1 MPMNSTNFLQNAL
14 VVTVSLLLSLLLAEG
29 AVRMTVLGK
38 IHVAET
44 GNQYKFYE
52 FDERLGWKNGT
63 GRHGQ
68 YTRDEFSYG
77 ISINRHG
84 MRYRE
89 VQQQKPAGVT
99 RVAVLGDSFVWGI
112 GVSDHDRFTEM
123 VEKRSAGEFELL
135 NFGVSG
141 YGPVQHYLMF
151 DEIVAG
157 FRPDIVLVTF
167 CLGND
172 FADNVFWRRY
182 NYYKPYVQ
190 EITGPD
196 VAIAGYP
203 LPRSGEFA
211 GGLLTDWLADHSR
224 LYALTM
230 SSARRAAASF
240 NDYGQN
246 GLVGADENQ
255 KDIYFPRHSPGAA
268 ALADQMVDM
277 NAKLL
282 MKLRQKAKA
291 HNVRL
296 AVVVAPTKCEYG
308 ACFPGE
314 TARNMNALNRLIQTL
329 KELDIPAIDKTE
341 AIDLADFWKTDAH
354 WRPSGHAKLA
364 DGILDWLNSS
374 SLPKNLSKN

>member
-1 MPMNSTNFLQNAL
+1 MNLTKILQNTL
-14 VVTVSLLLSLLLAEG
+14 VVTVSLLLSLLAAEG
-29 AVRMTVLGK
+29 AVRMTVLGN

-52 FDERLGWKNGT
+52 FDKRLGWMNGA

-68 YTRDEFSYG
+68 YTRDEFSYS
-77 ISINRHG
+77 ISMNRHG

-123 VEKRSAGEFELL
+123 VEKRSDGKFELL

-141 YGPVQHYLMF
+141 YGPIQYYLMF
-151 DEIVAG
+151 DEIVAN
-157 FRPDIVLVTF
+157 FRPDIVLITF

-190 EITGPD
+190 EITGAD
-196 VAIAGYP
+196 LTIAGYP
-203 LPRSGEFA
+203 LPRSGEFG

-224 LYALTM
+224 LHTLFM
-230 SSARRAAASF
+230 GSAKRAAASL
-240 NDYGQN
+240 NDYGQA
-246 GLVGADENQ
+246 GLASADENQ
-255 KDIYFPRHSPGAA
+255 KDIYFPRHSPDAA
-268 ALADQMVDM
+268 ALADQMVAI

-282 MKLRQKAKA
+282 MKLREKAKA
-291 HNVRL
+291 YNIRL
-296 AVVVAPTKCEYG
+296 AVVVAPTKCEFG

-314 TARNMNALNRLIQTL
+314 TARNMNAHNRLIQTL
-329 KELDIPAIDKTE
+329 QELDIPAIDKTD
-341 AIDLADFWKTDAH
+341 AIDLADFWKTDGH
-354 WRPSGHAKLA
+354 WRPSGHAKIA
-364 DGILDWLNSS
+364 DGILDWLNNTL
-374 SLPKNLSKN
+374 LPR